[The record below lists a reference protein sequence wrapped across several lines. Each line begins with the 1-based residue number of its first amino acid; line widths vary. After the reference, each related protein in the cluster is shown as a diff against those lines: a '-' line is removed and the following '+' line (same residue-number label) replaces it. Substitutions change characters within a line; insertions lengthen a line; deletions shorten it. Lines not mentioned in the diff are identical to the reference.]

1 MNNKLPISCFIIAQD
16 EADRIT
22 NTIESVI
29 DIVDEVIVID
39 SGSTDGT
46 QDLARQLGCK
56 VFFNQWKGYGPQKRF
71 GEDCSKNKWLLNL
84 DADEYLSN
92 EIKTEIINIFN
103 YDDVNYNFFSMKV
116 TPIYPN
122 WKRPRIFSAS
132 HECVRLYNKKFGRF
146 SNSPVHDSVQ
156 TKNADIYYLKNRIYH
171 NSVRSFAHLIEKER
185 SYIQLQSKTLRN
197 KNKFFLF
204 FRIFIEFPLAFIKY
218 YIIRRHFTGA
228 ITGLITSLIL
238 AYYRW
243 KRIIVLFMNQ

>member
-56 VFFNQWKGYGPQKRF
+56 VFFNKWKGYGPQKRF
-71 GEDCSKNKWLLNL
+71 GEDCAKNEWLLNL
-84 DADEYLSN
+84 DADEYLSDQIKS
-92 EIKTEIINIFN
+92 EILQIF
-103 YDDVNYNFFSMKV
+103 DDNNNQYNFFSMKV

-132 HECVRLYNKKFGRF
+132 HECVRLYNKRFGRF
-146 SNSPVHDSVQ
+146 SNSPVHDSVE
-156 TKNADIYYLKNRIYH
+156 TNNSKVFYFKNHIYH
-171 NSVRSFAHLIEKER
+171 NSVRSFKHLIEKEE
-185 SYIQLQSKTLRN
+185 SYIQLQSKTLKD
-197 KNKFFLF
+197 KNKIFLF
-204 FRIFIEFPLAFIKY
+204 LRIFVEFPLAFIKY
-218 YIIRRHFTGA
+218 YFIRRHFTGA
-228 ITGLITSLIL
+228 LTGLVTSLIL

-243 KRIIVLFMNQ
+243 KRVIVLFKS

>member
-29 DIVDEVIVID
+29 DFVDEVIVID

-56 VFFNQWKGYGPQKRF
+56 VFFNKWKGYGPQKRF
-71 GEDCSKNKWLLNL
+71 GEDCAKNEWLLNL
-84 DADEYLSN
+84 DADEYLSDQIKS
-92 EIKTEIINIFN
+92 EILQIF
-103 YDDVNYNFFSMKV
+103 DDNNNHYNFFSMKV

-132 HECVRLYNKKFGRF
+132 HECVRLYNKRFGRF
-146 SNSPVHDSVQ
+146 SNSPVHDSVE
-156 TKNADIYYLKNRIYH
+156 TNNSKIFYFKNHVYH
-171 NSVRSFAHLIEKER
+171 NSVRSFKHLIEKEE
-185 SYIQLQSKTLRN
+185 SYIQLQSKTLKD
-197 KNKFFLF
+197 KNKILLFL
-204 FRIFIEFPLAFIKY
+204 RIFVEFPLAFIKY
-218 YIIRRHFTGA
+218 YFIRRHFTGA
-228 ITGLITSLIL
+228 LTGLLTSLIL

-243 KRIIVLFMNQ
+243 KRVIVLFKS

>member
-16 EADRIT
+16 EADRIS

-56 VFFNQWKGYGPQKRF
+56 VFFNKWKGYGPQKRF
-71 GEDCSKNKWLLNL
+71 GEDCAKNEWLLNL
-84 DADEYLSN
+84 DADEYLSDQIKS
-92 EIKTEIINIFN
+92 EILQIF
-103 YDDVNYNFFSMKV
+103 DDNNNHYNFFSMKV

-132 HECVRLYNKKFGRF
+132 HECVRLYNKRFGRF
-146 SNSPVHDSVQ
+146 SNSPVHDSVE
-156 TKNADIYYLKNRIYH
+156 TNNSKIFYFKNHVYH
-171 NSVRSFAHLIEKER
+171 NSVRSFKHLIEKEE
-185 SYIQLQSKTLRN
+185 SYIQLQSKTLKD
-197 KNKFFLF
+197 KNKIFLF
-204 FRIFIEFPLAFIKY
+204 LRIFVEFPLAFIKY
-218 YIIRRHFTGA
+218 YFIRRHFTGA
-228 ITGLITSLIL
+228 LTGLVTSLIL

-243 KRIIVLFMNQ
+243 KRVIALFKS

>member
-29 DIVDEVIVID
+29 DIVDEVIVVD

-56 VFFNQWKGYGPQKRF
+56 VFFNKWKGYGPQKRF
-71 GEDCSKNKWLLNL
+71 GEDCAKNEWLLNL
-84 DADEYLSN
+84 DADEYLSDQIKS
-92 EIKTEIINIFN
+92 EILQIF
-103 YDDVNYNFFSMKV
+103 DDNNNQYNFFSMKV

-132 HECVRLYNKKFGRF
+132 HECVRLYNKRFGRF
-146 SNSPVHDSVQ
+146 SNSPVHDSVE
-156 TKNADIYYLKNRIYH
+156 TNNSKIFYFKNHVYH
-171 NSVRSFAHLIEKER
+171 NSVRSFKHLIEKEE
-185 SYIQLQSKTLRN
+185 SYIKLQSKTLKN
-197 KNKFFLF
+197 KNKIFLF

-218 YIIRRHFTGA
+218 YIVRRHFTGA
-228 ITGLITSLIL
+228 ITGLITALIL

-243 KRIIVLFMNQ
+243 KRVIVLFKS

>member
-16 EADRIT
+16 EADRIA

-56 VFFNQWKGYGPQKRF
+56 VFFNKWKGYGPQKRF
-71 GEDCSKNKWLLNL
+71 GEDCAKNEWLLNL
-84 DADEYLSN
+84 DADEYLSDQIKS
-92 EIKTEIINIFN
+92 EILQIF
-103 YDDVNYNFFSMKV
+103 DDNNNHYNFFSMKV

-132 HECVRLYNKKFGRF
+132 HECVRLYNKRFGRF
-146 SNSPVHDSVQ
+146 SNSPVHDSVE
-156 TKNADIYYLKNRIYH
+156 TNNSKVFYFKNHIYH
-171 NSVRSFAHLIEKER
+171 NSVRSFKHLIEKEER
-185 SYIQLQSKTLRN
+185 YIQLQSKTLKD
-197 KNKFFLF
+197 KNKIFLF
-204 FRIFIEFPLAFIKY
+204 LRIFVEFPLAFIKY
-218 YIIRRHFTGA
+218 YFIRRHFTGA
-228 ITGLITSLIL
+228 LTGLVTSLIL

-243 KRIIVLFMNQ
+243 KRVIVLFKS

>member
-16 EADRIT
+16 EADRIA

-56 VFFNQWKGYGPQKRF
+56 VFFNKWKGYGPQKRF
-71 GEDCSKNKWLLNL
+71 GEDCAKNEWLLNL
-84 DADEYLSN
+84 DADEYLSDQIKS
-92 EIKTEIINIFN
+92 EILQIF
-103 YDDVNYNFFSMKV
+103 DDNNNQYNFFSMKV

-132 HECVRLYNKKFGRF
+132 HECVRLYNKRFGRF
-146 SNSPVHDSVQ
+146 SNSPVHDSVE
-156 TKNADIYYLKNRIYH
+156 TNNSKIFYFKNHVYH
-171 NSVRSFAHLIEKER
+171 NSVRSFKHLIEKEE
-185 SYIQLQSKTLRN
+185 SYIQLQSKTLKD
-197 KNKFFLF
+197 KNKILLFL
-204 FRIFIEFPLAFIKY
+204 RIFVEFPLAFIKY
-218 YIIRRHFTGA
+218 YFIRRHFTGA
-228 ITGLITSLIL
+228 LTGLVTSLIL

-243 KRIIVLFMNQ
+243 KRVIVLFKG

>member
-16 EADRIT
+16 EADRIA

-56 VFFNQWKGYGPQKRF
+56 VFFNKWKGYGPQKRF
-71 GEDCSKNKWLLNL
+71 GEDCAKNEWLLNL
-84 DADEYLSN
+84 DADEYLSDQIKS
-92 EIKTEIINIFN
+92 EILQIF
-103 YDDVNYNFFSMKV
+103 DDNNNQYNFFSMKV

-132 HECVRLYNKKFGRF
+132 HECVRLYNKRFGRF
-146 SNSPVHDSVQ
+146 SNSPVHDSVE
-156 TKNADIYYLKNRIYH
+156 TNNSKIFYFKNHVYH
-171 NSVRSFAHLIEKER
+171 NSVRSFKHLIEKEE
-185 SYIQLQSKTLRN
+185 SYIQLQSKTLKD
-197 KNKFFLF
+197 KNKIFLF
-204 FRIFIEFPLAFIKY
+204 LRIFVEFPLAFIKY
-218 YIIRRHFTGA
+218 YFIRRHFTGA
-228 ITGLITSLIL
+228 LTGLVTSLIL

-243 KRIIVLFMNQ
+243 KRVIVLFKG

>member
-16 EADRIT
+16 EADRIA

-29 DIVDEVIVID
+29 DIVDEVIVVD

-56 VFFNQWKGYGPQKRF
+56 VFFNKWKGYGPQKRF
-71 GEDCSKNKWLLNL
+71 GEDCAKNEWLLNL

-103 YDDVNYNFFSMKV
+103 YNDVNYNFFSIKV

-132 HECVRLYNKKFGRF
+132 HECVRLYNKRFGRF
-146 SNSPVHDSVQ
+146 SNSPVHDSVE
-156 TKNADIYYLKNRIYH
+156 TNNSKIFYFKNHVYH
-171 NSVRSFAHLIEKER
+171 NSVRSFKHLIEKEE
-185 SYIQLQSKTLRN
+185 SYIQLQSKTLKD
-197 KNKFFLF
+197 KNKIFLF
-204 FRIFIEFPLAFIKY
+204 LRIFVEFPLAFIKY
-218 YIIRRHFTGA
+218 YFIRRHFTGA
-228 ITGLITSLIL
+228 LTGLVTSLIL

-243 KRIIVLFMNQ
+243 KRVIVLFKS

>member
-56 VFFNQWKGYGPQKRF
+56 VFFNKWKGYGPQKRF
-71 GEDCSKNKWLLNL
+71 GEDCAKNEWLLNL
-84 DADEYLSN
+84 DADEYLSD
-92 EIKTEIINIFN
+92 EIKSEILQIF
-103 YDDVNYNFFSMKV
+103 DDNNNHYNFFSMKV

-132 HECVRLYNKKFGRF
+132 HECVRLYNKRFGRF
-146 SNSPVHDSVQ
+146 SNSPVHDSVE
-156 TKNADIYYLKNRIYH
+156 TNNSKIFYFKNHVYH
-171 NSVRSFAHLIEKER
+171 NSVRSFKHLIEKEE
-185 SYIQLQSKTLRN
+185 SYIQLQSKTLKD
-197 KNKFFLF
+197 KNKIFLF
-204 FRIFIEFPLAFIKY
+204 LRIFVEFPLAFIKY
-218 YIIRRHFTGA
+218 YFIRRHFTGA
-228 ITGLITSLIL
+228 LTGLVTSLIL

-243 KRIIVLFMNQ
+243 KRVIVLFKS

>member
-16 EADRIT
+16 EVDRIT

-29 DIVDEVIVID
+29 DFVDEVIVID

-46 QDLARQLGCK
+46 QDLAKQLGCK
-56 VFFNQWKGYGPQKRF
+56 VFFNTWSGYGPQKRF
-71 GEDCSKNKWLLNL
+71 GEDRARNEWLLNL
-84 DADEYLSN
+84 DADEYLSE
-92 EIKTEIINIFN
+92 EIKLEILQTFN
-103 YDDVNYNFFSMKV
+103 DNNDNYNFFSMKV

-122 WKRPRIFSAS
+122 WKRPRLFSAS
-132 HECVRLYNKKFGRF
+132 HQCVRLYNRRFGRF

-156 TKNADIYYLKNRIYH
+156 TNNLKVFYFKNHIYH
-171 NSVRSFAHLIEKER
+171 NSVRSFQHLIEKEK
-185 SYIQLQSKTLRN
+185 SYIQLQSKTLKN
-197 KNKFFLF
+197 KNKIFLF

-228 ITGLITSLIL
+228 LTGLITALIL

-243 KRIIVLFMNQ
+243 KRVIVLFKN

>member
-16 EADRIT
+16 EADRIA

-56 VFFNQWKGYGPQKRF
+56 VFFNKWKGYGPQKRF
-71 GEDCSKNKWLLNL
+71 GEDCAKNEWLLNL
-84 DADEYLSN
+84 DADEYLSDQIKS
-92 EIKTEIINIFN
+92 EILQIF
-103 YDDVNYNFFSMKV
+103 DDNNNQYNFFSMKV

-132 HECVRLYNKKFGRF
+132 HECVRLYNKRFGRF
-146 SNSPVHDSVQ
+146 SNSPVHDSVE
-156 TKNADIYYLKNRIYH
+156 TNNSKIFYFRNHVYH
-171 NSVRSFAHLIEKER
+171 NSVRSFKHLIEKEE
-185 SYIQLQSKTLRN
+185 SYIQLQSKTLKD
-197 KNKFFLF
+197 KNKIFLF
-204 FRIFIEFPLAFIKY
+204 LRIFVEFPLAFIKY
-218 YIIRRHFTGA
+218 YFIRRHFTGA
-228 ITGLITSLIL
+228 LTGLVTSLIL

-243 KRIIVLFMNQ
+243 KRVIVLFKS

>member
-16 EADRIT
+16 EADRIA

-56 VFFNQWKGYGPQKRF
+56 VFFNKWKGYGPQKRF
-71 GEDCSKNKWLLNL
+71 GEDCAKNEWLLNL
-84 DADEYLSN
+84 DADEYLSDQIKS
-92 EIKTEIINIFN
+92 EILQIF
-103 YDDVNYNFFSMKV
+103 DDNNNHYNFFSMKV

-132 HECVRLYNKKFGRF
+132 HECVRLYNKRFGRF
-146 SNSPVHDSVQ
+146 SNSPVHDSVE
-156 TKNADIYYLKNRIYH
+156 TNNSKVFYFKNHIYH
-171 NSVRSFAHLIEKER
+171 NSVRSFKHLIEKEE
-185 SYIQLQSKTLRN
+185 SYIQLQSKTLKD
-197 KNKFFLF
+197 KNKIFLF
-204 FRIFIEFPLAFIKY
+204 LRIFVEFPLAFIKY
-218 YIIRRHFTGA
+218 YFIRRHFTGA
-228 ITGLITSLIL
+228 LTGLVTALIL

-243 KRIIVLFMNQ
+243 KRVIVLFKG

>member
-56 VFFNQWKGYGPQKRF
+56 VFFNKWKGYGPQKRF
-71 GEDCSKNKWLLNL
+71 GEDCAKNEWLLNL
-84 DADEYLSN
+84 DADEYLSDQIKS
-92 EIKTEIINIFN
+92 EILQIF
-103 YDDVNYNFFSMKV
+103 DDNNNHYNFFSMKV

-132 HECVRLYNKKFGRF
+132 HECVRLYNKRFGRF
-146 SNSPVHDSVQ
+146 SNSPVHDSVE
-156 TKNADIYYLKNRIYH
+156 TNNSKIFYFKNHVYH
-171 NSVRSFAHLIEKER
+171 NSVRSFKHLIEKEE
-185 SYIQLQSKTLRN
+185 SYIQLQSKTLKD
-197 KNKFFLF
+197 KNKIFLF
-204 FRIFIEFPLAFIKY
+204 LRIFVEFPLAFIKY
-218 YIIRRHFTGA
+218 YFIRRHFTGA
-228 ITGLITSLIL
+228 LTGLVTSLIL

-243 KRIIVLFMNQ
+243 KRVIVLFKS